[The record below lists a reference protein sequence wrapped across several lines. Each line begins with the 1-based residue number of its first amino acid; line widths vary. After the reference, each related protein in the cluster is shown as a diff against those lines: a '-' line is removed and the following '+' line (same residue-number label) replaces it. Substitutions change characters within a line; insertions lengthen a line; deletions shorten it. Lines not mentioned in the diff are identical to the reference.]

1 MLSHQGNIGKCLM
14 ETAVLH
20 YIVKIQELIH
30 LHALLLETRGYLER
44 EDNVPYGAFDPYEAQ
59 PIRPSHIHRQKDAH
73 MNAIDLL
80 LDGLDNS
87 VQPHPPPDNALPY

>member
-1 MLSHQGNIGKCLM
+1 MEIG
-14 ETAVLH
+14 VVH
-20 YIVKIQELIH
+20 RSVKIQELIH
-30 LHALLLETRGYLER
+30 LHALLLEIREYLER
-44 EDNVPYGAFDPYEAQ
+44 EGNVPYDAFDPYDAQ

-87 VQPHPPPDNALPY
+87 VQPQPPPDSHGEEIQYKQ